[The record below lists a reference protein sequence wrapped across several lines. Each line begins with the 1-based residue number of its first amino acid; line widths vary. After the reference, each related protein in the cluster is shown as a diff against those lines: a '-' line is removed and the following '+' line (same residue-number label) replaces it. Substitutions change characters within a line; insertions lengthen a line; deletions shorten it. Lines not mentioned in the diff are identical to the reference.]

1 MRIQT
6 RIIFITASFLSTMTG
21 AVVSVV
27 PVKGAVALSPALA
40 VELDE
45 LLPPTENGTTS
56 HVTAVVGETAL
67 LPCKAYSLGQRTV
80 SWIRRRDWHIITSGS
95 AVYTADARFHVLN
108 RPGSPDWVLMLKWAQ
123 VHDSGIFEC
132 QISGGQGQV
141 SHFVELRV
149 WAPVAV
155 ISEGSE
161 YHIEAESNLKLH
173 CSLRRLAADNG
184 SNKTLPLSVELS
196 SSSHLTLPTV
206 AGGGSPF
213 VWLHNGRPLMNGG
226 KSSGGGSVS
235 IRLDGNQTNWTSWT
249 SRLNIHQA
257 DSSDSGNYSCVPWRG
272 ETASASVF
280 ISQGD
285 RPAAV
290 QRQGALR
297 SSIPLNLLIFGLN
310 LLLLLR

>member
-1 MRIQT
+1 M
-6 RIIFITASFLSTMTG
+6 
-21 AVVSVV
+21 
-27 PVKGAVALSPALA
+27 ALSPALA

-45 LLPPTENGTTS
+45 LLPQTENGTTS
-56 HVTAVVGETAL
+56 HVTVIVGQTAL

-80 SWIRRRDWHIITSGS
+80 SWIRRRDWHIMTSDS

-123 VHDSGIFEC
+123 IRDSGIFEC

-141 SHFVELRV
+141 SHFVELLV

-155 ISEGSE
+155 INEGSE
-161 YHIEAESNLKLH
+161 YHIEADSNLKLH
-173 CSLRRLAADNG
+173 CSLRQQSPVDGNNA
-184 SNKTLPLSVELS
+184 TLPLSVQLS
-196 SSSHLTLPTV
+196 SAKHPTLETV
-206 AGGGSPF
+206 VVEGGAPF
-213 VWLHNGRPLMNGG
+213 VWLHNGKPLLNGG
-226 KSSGGGSVS
+226 KSSGGGAVS

-249 SRLNIHQA
+249 SSLEIQHA
-257 DSSDSGNYSCVPWRG
+257 DSGDSGNYSCVPWRG
-272 ETASASVF
+272 STASSSVF